1 MIERLLVLAVVMSS
15 LVRPSQAQADLTSE
29 VRPYEGVPLYML
41 ILCFRATPSKLAD
54 LLPG

>member
-41 ILCFRATPSKLAD
+41 ILCFRATRSKLAD